1 MTFLKTTNMN
11 NSVESLPSIKLSTV
25 IDRSEVNDD
34 LFIVGYNS
42 LLANSDS
49 KAARDFYLL
58 LMVYVNYFCIP
69 VFSFALKSLNALR
82 ECVQC
87 TSYSKIVRV
96 TDMPIAFFMVD
107 REYIT
112 MIPFSR
118 TKQAE
123 CDFLSGNVNRKTVLL

>member
-1 MTFLKTTNMN
+1 MN

-25 IDRSEVNDD
+25 TDHSEVNND

-69 VFSFALKSLNALR
+69 IFSFVLKSLNALR
-82 ECVQC
+82 ECVRC
-87 TSYSKIVRV
+87 TYSEIVRV
-96 TDMPIAFFMVD
+96 ADMPITFFMVD
-107 REYIT
+107 KEYIT

-123 CDFLSGNVNRKTVLL
+123 CNFLSGNVNRKTVLL

>member
-1 MTFLKTTNMN
+1 MN

-25 IDRSEVNDD
+25 IDHSEVNDD

-82 ECVQC
+82 ECVRC
-87 TSYSKIVRV
+87 TYSEIVRV
-96 TDMPIAFFMVD
+96 TDMPITFFMVD
-107 REYIT
+107 KEYIT

-123 CDFLSGNVNRKTVLL
+123 CNSLSGNVNRKTVLL

>member
-1 MTFLKTTNMN
+1 MN

-25 IDRSEVNDD
+25 TDHSEVNND
-34 LFIVGYNS
+34 LFIVGYNR

-69 VFSFALKSLNALR
+69 IFSFALKSLNALR
-82 ECVQC
+82 ESVRCA
-87 TSYSKIVRV
+87 YSEVVRV
-96 TDMPIAFFMVD
+96 TDMPITFFMVD
-107 REYIT
+107 KEYIT

-123 CDFLSGNVNRKTVLL
+123 CNSLSGNVNRKTVLL

>member
-1 MTFLKTTNMN
+1 MN
-11 NSVESLPSIKLSTV
+11 NSFESLPSIKLSTV
-25 IDRSEVNDD
+25 IDHSEVNDD

-49 KAARDFYLL
+49 KATRDFYLL

-82 ECVQC
+82 ECVRC
-87 TSYSKIVRV
+87 TYSEIVSV
-96 TDMPIAFFMVD
+96 AAMPITFFMVD
-107 REYIT
+107 KEYIT

-123 CDFLSGNVNRKTVLL
+123 CNSLSGSVNRKTVLL

>member
-1 MTFLKTTNMN
+1 MN
-11 NSVESLPSIKLSTV
+11 NSVEALPSIKLSTA
-25 IDRSEVNDD
+25 IDHSEVNDD

-69 VFSFALKSLNALR
+69 IFSFALKSLNALR
-82 ECVQC
+82 ESVRCA
-87 TSYSKIVRV
+87 YSEVVRV
-96 TDMPIAFFMVD
+96 TDMPITFFMVD
-107 REYIT
+107 KEYIT

-123 CDFLSGNVNRKTVLL
+123 CNSLSGNVNRKTVLL